1 MTLRLHNL
9 SSLASLAGLAR
20 HAARDVLLGVYFESR
35 RTVTVPSR
43 DRPRFFRHLI
53 LETRDHVRQDAVC
66 VLGRAP
72 EVLRTEL
79 ARVDARGAKEARPAH
94 GQRDVGRVC
103 VEGHEVRV
111 EQRRGHSRLAEVQ
124 EHADGGRGN
133 GGRGIRRLGKRR
145 LVGHPARTHEPEAA
159 DGTLCGGDAVVTRP
173 AAAGAAAGAALER
186 VFARA
191 ARCLGDAVAVVRAR
205 ARQTPRRAD
214 LGAARRT
221 ESECA
226 VWLAAV
232 HPGSTAAHEVPAR
245 GVLHAVLDH
254 ATAVAHVAARAGYAL
269 GAHPAGTVWRALRL
283 LQLRAC
289 VAFALVDALGP
300 ARRGA
305 VSRTKHPGLPVAETV
320 LGTDATLGARE
331 GVVGVRP
338 VQARITLAVLRVVCR
353 DAAAGAGVGNARI
366 RLRRRPRAKE
376 VGEAHGAVA
385 RGPKQAGHARAVAFL
400 RAADRRRGVRRARDH
415 RALLRTVRVLGT
427 GHKKN
432 LPGQQGGDLL

>member
-1 MTLRLHNL
+1 
-9 SSLASLAGLAR
+9 
-20 HAARDVLLGVYFESR
+20 
-35 RTVTVPSR
+35 
-43 DRPRFFRHLI
+43 
-53 LETRDHVRQDAVC
+53 
-66 VLGRAP
+66 
-72 EVLRTEL
+72 
-79 ARVDARGAKEARPAH
+79 
-94 GQRDVGRVC
+94 
-103 VEGHEVRV
+103 VRV

-145 LVGHPARTHEPEAA
+145 LVGHPARTHEPEAT
-159 DGTLCGGDAVVTRP
+159 DSTLGGSDAEVTRP
-173 AAAGAAAGAALER
+173 AAAVAAAGAAIER
-186 VFARA
+186 VFARS

-205 ARQTPRRAD
+205 ARQTHRRAD
-214 LGAARRT
+214 VAFGAARRT
-221 ESECA
+221 ESERA

-232 HPGSTAAHEVPAR
+232 HPGGTAAHEVPAR
-245 GVLHAVLDH
+245 GVLDAVLDH
-254 ATAVAHVAARAGYAL
+254 AAPVAHGAARAWHAL
-269 GAHPAGTVWRALRL
+269 GAHPSGTVWRALRL
-283 LQLRAC
+283 LQLHAC

-300 ARRGA
+300 PRRGA
-305 VSRTKHPGLPVAETV
+305 VGRTKHPGLPVAETV

-331 GVVGVRP
+331 GVVSVRP

-432 LPGQQGGDLL
+432 LISQQGGTCCDRGDLQEGQSLVHTEHAESPADT